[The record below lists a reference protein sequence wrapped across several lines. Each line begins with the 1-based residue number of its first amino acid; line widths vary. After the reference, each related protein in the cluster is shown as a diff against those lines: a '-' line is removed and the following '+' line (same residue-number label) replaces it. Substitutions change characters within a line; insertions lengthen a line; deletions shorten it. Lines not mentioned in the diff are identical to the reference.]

1 MFLQIDPSDGVAIYE
16 QVVRQ
21 VKYAVASGVLR
32 PGELVPSV
40 REVARD
46 LAINPNTVARAYR
59 DLQSAEVLRSLR
71 GTGLVVAE
79 GVVGRCRRER
89 IELIRG
95 RLRQVLA
102 EARRGRMSS
111 DELRALLDQEL
122 DKMDV
127 NEEGA

>member
-79 GVVGRCRRER
+79 GAVGRCRRER